1 MREIKFRAWQKAYIT
16 QFTINDKLTD
26 CNIPAEM
33 IYYFNTVSHGET
45 NFFNFSFV
53 NKDRYE
59 LMQFTDLHDK
69 NGKEI
74 YEGDIV
80 RIITAV
86 NEYYDEEGDL
96 IEDENEKIAFISF
109 DDGTFVAKNS
119 SGEICQWND
128 GTHDW
133 YSLENA
139 IILEVI
145 GNIYENPELIKEV
158 K

>member
-1 MREIKFRAWQKAYIT
+1 MREIKFRAWNKEKKQMT
-16 QFTINDKLTD
+16 PSFNLWSLTED
-26 CNIPAEM
+26 EN
-33 IYYFNTVSHGET
+33 FNLCLDGYGILYPSRVI
-45 NFFNFSFV
+45 
-53 NKDRYE
+53 
-59 LMQFTDLHDK
+59 LMQFTGLHDK

-109 DDGTFVAKNS
+109 DDGTFVAENS
-119 SGEICQWND
+119 SGEICQWDD

-145 GNIYENPELIKEV
+145 GNIYENPELLKEM